1 MKLIHWIAI
10 FLFALSPV
18 ASPAE
23 SPEGASDPAFQEA
36 VDIWLSDDDATSL
49 PMLAG
54 LAHDGNVAAQI
65 LLGQIESEQRL
76 LSPWVATLDW
86 REREAIFTGPAGKF
100 GRSWLS
106 IAAERSDLARIF
118 RTAMDFGK
126 MASVV
131 PELLALGE
139 SRTIDRV
146 LGILWGAGEWDA
158 LLRLESQG
166 VVPPQFHWAAWHA
179 AGQIWL
185 ESRSDEAVGR
195 MRDIAATVRGTD
207 PEFGAQ
213 LELSIERLAGLEP
226 GTPEDV
232 RSMRKLSF
240 QDFLDFQSYTADR
253 IRDSHIGKQ
262 AAGVCRALCPSRTE
276 SCEAVAYPG
285 DLPAHLG
292 SPVATIIPTERYVTS
307 QRAIGELLRTH
318 TWFSPS
324 SKGTDDYL
332 ERMEEYLQKLAEKSQ
347 CLADHVKAAL
357 SR

>member
-23 SPEGASDPAFQEA
+23 SPEGASDPAFREA
-36 VDIWLSDDDATSL
+36 VDIWLSNDDATSL

-54 LAHDGNVAAQI
+54 LARDGNVAAQI
-65 LLGQIESEQRL
+65 LLGQIEPEQRL
-76 LSPWVATLDW
+76 HSPWVATLD
-86 REREAIFTGPAGKF
+86 RQERDAIFTGPAGKY
-100 GRSWLS
+100 GRSWLW
-106 IAAERSDLARIF
+106 IAAKRSDFAEIF
-118 RTAMDFGK
+118 RAAMDFGE

-131 PELLALGE
+131 PELHALGE

-146 LGILWGAGEWDA
+146 LGLLWGAGNWDA
-158 LLRLESQG
+158 LLTLESQG

-185 ESRSDEAVGR
+185 EGRSDEAVGR

-240 QDFLDFQSYTADR
+240 QDFLDFQSYTAER
-253 IRDSHIGKQ
+253 VRDSHIGKQ
-262 AAGVCRALCPSRTE
+262 TAAVCRALCPSRTE
-276 SCEAVAYPG
+276 SCEAVADPW
-285 DLPAHLG
+285 DLPVPLG

-307 QRAIGELLRTH
+307 QRAIGELLRAH
-318 TWFSPS
+318 ARSSPYS
-324 SKGTDDYL
+324 RRTDHYL
-332 ERMEEYLQKLAEKSQ
+332 ERMEEYIKKLAEKSQ
-347 CLADHVKAAL
+347 CLADHVNAAL